1 MILIEKEDGVKKL
14 LDSTDKLAKE
24 TFEDTNKMREFLK
37 TLSSMYN
44 TSYNNI
50 LLLKEQRENINFIAS
65 KEELQKYK
73 YNVKEGEKPLEII
86 KRIPTENGAKFKIVE
101 VYDISQTDAIRNK
114 KTYTKEYIDTI
125 LEGMCKRRGLYYDP
139 NNQMLNIEF
148 IVGDISQ
155 NSRQG
160 NTLKYD
166 VDKFASQSQAEVNAT
181 IFVIAKKLGIN
192 TRNYNLQ
199 DICKWGIDKDAKT
212 LKESL
217 KYMQKFTNYFVKDFE
232 SQEKIYKIE
241 KEEQEEIE

>member
-1 MILIEKEDGVKKL
+1 
-14 LDSTDKLAKE
+14 
-24 TFEDTNKMREFLK
+24 
-37 TLSSMYN
+37 
-44 TSYNNI
+44 
-50 LLLKEQRENINFIAS
+50 
-65 KEELQKYK
+65 
-73 YNVKEGEKPLEII
+73 
-86 KRIPTENGAKFKIVE
+86 
-101 VYDISQTDAIRNK
+101 
-114 KTYTKEYIDTI
+114 
-125 LEGMCKRRGLYYDP
+125 MCKRRGLYYDP

-199 DICKWGIDKDAKT
+199 DICKWGIDKDTKT